1 MRMKKSALNKMSKAQ
16 LVSMVMAQSEDIRKL
31 ATEKYQQVLD
41 FKRKEDKLNEVISST
56 NMSAA
61 RIKAQADEAK
71 YQLDE
76 ELGRVRRELTR
87 ERAIVN
93 GLIRT
98 S

>member
-1 MRMKKSALNKMSKAQ
+1 MKKSALNKMSKAK
-16 LVSMVMAQSEDIRKL
+16 LVELVMAQDVDIRKL

-41 FKRKEDKLNEVISST
+41 FQRREDKLNEVISST

-61 RIKAQADEAK
+61 RIKAQAEESK

-76 ELGRVRRELTR
+76 ELGRVRRELMR

>member
-1 MRMKKSALNKMSKAQ
+1 MRMKKSALNKMSKAK
-16 LVSMVMAQSEDIRKL
+16 LVELVMAQDVDIRKL

-41 FKRKEDKLNEVISST
+41 FQRREDKLNEVISST

-61 RIKAQADEAK
+61 RIKAQAEESK

-76 ELGRVRRELTR
+76 ELGRVRRELMR

>member
-1 MRMKKSALNKMSKAQ
+1 MKKSALNKMSKAQ